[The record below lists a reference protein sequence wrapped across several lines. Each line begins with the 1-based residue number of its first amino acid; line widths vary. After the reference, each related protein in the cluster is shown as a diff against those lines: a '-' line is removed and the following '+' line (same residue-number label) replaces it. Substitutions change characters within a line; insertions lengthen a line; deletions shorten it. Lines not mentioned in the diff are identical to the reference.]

1 MIRRPPRS
9 TRTDTLFPYTTL
21 FRSLEHRHVRKQG
34 IVLKYHAQVP
44 SLGAE
49 MDNVLAIEHYAAR
62 IGRGETRQHHQRC
75 RLAGTAWPQQG
86 KKLARPD
93 VQIHVVDNRQLAIP
107 RTEENNAG
115 PQSQNRISNAV
126 FCWKK
131 K

>member
-44 SLGAE
+44 SLRAE

-62 IGRGETRQHHQRC
+62 IGRGETRTHHQRC
-75 RLAGTAWPQQG
+75 RLAGTAWPKQG
-86 KKLARPD
+86 KKLARPAG
-93 VQIHVVDNRQLAIP
+93 QLHTSEEQSDGKGGASTC
-107 RTEENNAG
+107 RTRRY
-115 PQSQNRISNAV
+115 QQHKQ
-126 FCWKK
+126 KK
-131 K
+131 TKTR